1 MAVSSLSQKG
11 NPEQRFRY
19 SWARGLSHRLRDSFI
34 NSQIQWGLKVTF
46 ISLLICPLVYE
57 ANRASGNLAGGAC
70 AYRFRFT
77 FLGNTNI
84 YIPKFRPWS
93 CSAFIFLISYLP
105 ISAFLVWKPPLE
117 YCKLRL
123 QRSFVLCVSRS
134 CYDASGLFIFFEC
147 SIRPYHFPTS
157 GLCSPTRLCACIVT
171 FLKRC
176 HTIVFPM
183 SAVYLRAF
191 EPRWVHT
198 IRELTNPAQIAYL
211 CTLMTWLIQFSY
223 LVALARGYT
232 RQSFCI
238 GHLDRHACLHIHHKN
253 TPNIHE

>member
-134 CYDASGLFIFFEC
+134 CYDASGLLILFNTLSVPI
-147 SIRPYHFPTS
+147 I
-157 GLCSPTRLCACIVT
+157 SPRAD
-171 FLKRC
+171 
-176 HTIVFPM
+176 
-183 SAVYLRAF
+183 SAVPLGC
-191 EPRWVHT
+191 V
-198 IRELTNPAQIAYL
+198 
-211 CTLMTWLIQFSY
+211 
-223 LVALARGYT
+223 LA
-232 RQSFCI
+232 
-238 GHLDRHACLHIHHKN
+238 
-253 TPNIHE
+253 